1 VRPAHAWWAFIT
13 LVAGVLAVLGCGR
26 ENGTEL
32 AVEPSAEAGA
42 DATRADA
49 GEDADGAPE
58 DGGQDA
64 PRDAPVEGSIARVM
78 VGLTPT
84 PMVTDGGGASVAD
97 AVLAA
102 LSAGAD
108 ALVLERAW
116 SDLDEQGGEGFDNP
130 WEQLDAVCRL
140 MAEQRRGVLLSIKT
154 VDARLDLRPS
164 GIAGSSWAQPATRQA
179 MHEVIDKVYA
189 TCGDEL
195 LYLSLGMEVDQFLK
209 SHPLQ
214 SPQFVQFALDAID
227 YARSHAARPASLQTG
242 WTWTAETWLADGG
255 TNESDVLVA
264 ASDVVML
271 SYTLLDAQHHALPPS
286 TASSDLDAIAGKIV
300 AHPIVIQRAS
310 YPSDELIGGSENN
323 QAMFVET
330 LLAWVGSHR
339 DRFAFVGGGPVH
351 DPVPMECVQY
361 AASQGMAGSAE
372 LFAAWCSVG
381 LRRRDGSDKPAF
393 DSFLAGA
400 AALDAD

>member
-1 VRPAHAWWAFIT
+1 MRAAHAWWAFPT
-13 LVAGVLAVLGCGR
+13 LVAGVLAIFGCGR
-26 ENGTEL
+26 DEGTEL
-32 AVEPSAEAGA
+32 AVQPAAEAGA
-42 DATRADA
+42 DATGADA
-49 GEDADGAPE
+49 SDEADSAPE

-64 PRDAPVEGSIARVM
+64 PRDAPLEGSSARVL

-97 AVLAA
+97 AVLTA
-102 LSAGAD
+102 LAAGAD

-116 SDLDEQGGEGFDNP
+116 SDFDKQGGEGLEDP

-154 VDARLDLRPS
+154 VDARLDMRPS
-164 GIAGSSWAQPATRQA
+164 SITGSSWAQPATRQA
-179 MHEVIDKVYA
+179 MREVIDKVYA

-195 LYLSLGMEVDQFLK
+195 LYLSLGLEVDQFLK

-214 SPQFVQFALDAID
+214 LPQFVQFALDATD
-227 YARSHAARPASLQTG
+227 YARNHAARPVSLQTG
-242 WTWTAETWLADGG
+242 WTWTVETWLADGG

-271 SYTLLDAQHHALPPS
+271 SYTPLDAQHHALPPS
-286 TASSDLDAIAGKIV
+286 TASSDLAAIAAKIV

-310 YPSDELIGGSENN
+310 YPSDELIGGSESN

-330 LLAWVGSHR
+330 VLAWVGSNR
-339 DRFAFVGGGPVH
+339 DRFAFVGVGPLH

-361 AASQGMAGSAE
+361 ATSQGMAGSAE

-381 LRRRDGSDKPAF
+381 LRRRDGSGKPAF

-400 AALDAD
+400 AALNAD